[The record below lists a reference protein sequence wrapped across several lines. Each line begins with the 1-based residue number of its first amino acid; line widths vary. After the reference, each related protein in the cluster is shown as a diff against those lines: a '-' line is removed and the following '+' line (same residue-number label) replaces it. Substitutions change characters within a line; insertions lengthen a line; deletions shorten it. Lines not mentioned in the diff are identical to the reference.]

1 MAELVPTALEALL
14 DALEHGTV
22 AERIQA
28 ASEVL
33 DRGGVPRSSQV
44 ETSLRAD
51 LQVWGRALLELA
63 AKLPSGEPLVRRRP
77 MSLPAG
83 ADPYAV
89 APAPFEGGYRP
100 AGSPRG
106 ERIRC
111 YTVTRGPLPLSFASS
126 RSGAGR
132 VPDRRHSSH

>member
-22 AERIQA
+22 AERIRA

-83 ADPYAV
+83 ADPYAE
-89 APAPFEGGYRP
+89 APAPEP
-100 AGSPRG
+100 EA
-106 ERIRC
+106 E
-111 YTVTRGPLPLSFASS
+111 
-126 RSGAGR
+126 
-132 VPDRRHSSH
+132 